1 MPRDDTTS
9 TAVLDAAVQALLDTG
24 IRGVHASLG
33 PHFGDRDRQR
43 PGDLAR
49 LRRRVLV
56 AGTPRK
62 WNGQVLDVDLPAL
75 REEVRASRTYVL
87 GAAGGPAAGR

>member
-1 MPRDDTTS
+1 MAR
-9 TAVLDAAVQALLDTG
+9 
-24 IRGVHASLG
+24 
-33 PHFGDRDRQR
+33 R
-43 PGDLAR
+43 PGPAQAAR
-49 LRRRVLV
+49 
-56 AGTPRK
+56 PRGRHK